1 MKKLVCLIGVMMVLV
16 GCKPP
21 PQTLSVVG
29 NTWLGYQP
37 YYAEQVLHPEA
48 IPANIHITMLTSDVS
63 VVRMVANGAA
73 QAAFLSLDNALSLQT
88 RTDLKLC
95 IAQVINSSHGA
106 DAIYAPPGF
115 DINDRQQPWVVG
127 MEDSALARYLLAR
140 WMRLHDIPERQV
152 RREIILPN
160 QHAIAYAAGATDI
173 FVTYAPFSQKLASM
187 GAEQIFSSREIP
199 GEIIDTLVVKQ
210 ESWRQHQAALKRL
223 TGPVWDK
230 ALTAALDPQH
240 PYYQALQTLSGI
252 NAEELRQSLAS
263 LSLYNSAA
271 SRTFLQQDYARV
283 QQQVSEQLVA
293 SGIHQ
298 VITPLPICE
307 GVL

>member
-1 MKKLVCLIGVMMVLV
+1 MLSLVLIV
-16 GCKPP
+16 GCTPP

-37 YYAEQVLHPEA
+37 YYAEQILHPEN
-48 IPANIHITMLTSDVS
+48 IPADINITMLTSDVS
-63 VVRMVANGAA
+63 VIRMVANGAA
-73 QAAFLSLDNALSLQT
+73 QAALLSLDNALSLQT
-88 RTDLKLC
+88 RTNLKLC

-106 DAIYAPPGF
+106 DAIYAAPGF
-115 DINDRQQPWVVG
+115 DINEREQPWVVG
-127 MEDSALARYLLAR
+127 MEDSALARYMLAR
-140 WMRLHDIPERQV
+140 WMRMHDIPERQV

-160 QHAIAYAAGATDI
+160 QHPIAYAAGATDI

-210 ESWRQHQAALKRL
+210 EFWRQHQASIKRL
-223 TGPVWDK
+223 TGPIWDG
-230 ALTAALDPQH
+230 ALTAALDTQH
-240 PYYQALQTLSGI
+240 PYYQALQSLSGVS
-252 NAEELRQSLAS
+252 AEELRQSLAS
-263 LSLYNSAA
+263 LSLYNSTA
-271 SRTFLQQDYARV
+271 SKTFLKQDYARV

-298 VITPLPICE
+298 VITPLPVCE
-307 GVL
+307 SVL